1 MCHTDIAFR
10 LICAGDVAD
19 HTVIARFRQ
28 AHEAAFAELF
38 TQVLAL
44 CREAGPAR
52 LCMVAI
58 DGSKV
63 AADAPE
69 QANRGEQRLDTE
81 AEKTDRAAEQ
91 HRTEQAVSPPRVR
104 VRDRRWITACAL
116 PRARRSTSGVAPRSS
131 RFRGRTGAAT

>member
-69 QANRGEQRLDTE
+69 QANRASSGST
-81 AEKTDRAAEQ
+81 
-91 HRTEQAVSPPRVR
+91 PR
-104 VRDRRWITACAL
+104 
-116 PRARRSTSGVAPRSS
+116 P
-131 RFRGRTGAAT
+131 RGRTVQPSSTAPSRR